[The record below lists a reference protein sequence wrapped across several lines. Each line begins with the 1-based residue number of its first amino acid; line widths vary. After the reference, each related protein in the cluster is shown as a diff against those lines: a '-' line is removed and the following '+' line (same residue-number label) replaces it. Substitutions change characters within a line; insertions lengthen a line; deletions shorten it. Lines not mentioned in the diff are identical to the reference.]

1 MKIQTPEKI
10 GKFLRQRQD
19 QRVPFV
25 IYLIFMPSYN
35 SFEKMPDFHGLFQ
48 AASLNRFEVPS
59 PWFCFTMKT
68 PNLSVKISAH
78 LTSEER
84 KMDLQFS
91 AAFVMVR
98 VSTLLESL
106 KYHANCPAIWV
117 HFFDVRY
124 FNIFF
129 SNVYKH
135 ETSASD
141 SLSPNFRIVSA

>member
-1 MKIQTPEKI
+1 
-10 GKFLRQRQD
+10 
-19 QRVPFV
+19 
-25 IYLIFMPSYN
+25 
-35 SFEKMPDFHGLFQ
+35 
-48 AASLNRFEVPS
+48 
-59 PWFCFTMKT
+59 
-68 PNLSVKISAH
+68 
-78 LTSEER
+78 
-84 KMDLQFS
+84 MDLQFS